1 MTTPTWKS
9 LGLKDRYETGELIVL
24 VGSETLQFPVDASIT
39 LAAPGSSRAIPIV
52 VKRGPGN
59 KPFVEFY
66 ALEPGQYK
74 ISSPWET
81 VAFTVMPRK
90 DLGFQV
96 EFGIFFAVVVVLVL
110 MMARRYLRSPRGGH
124 S

>member
-1 MTTPTWKS
+1 MKTPTWKS
-9 LGLKDRYETGELIVL
+9 LGLKDHYETGELIVL
-24 VGSETLQFPVDASIT
+24 VGAQATQVPDDVPIT
-39 LAAPGSSRAIPIV
+39 LLAPRSSRAIPV
-52 VKRGPGN
+52 AVKRGPGN

-66 ALEPGQYK
+66 VLEPGQYK
-74 ISSPWET
+74 ISLPWET
-81 VAFTVMPRK
+81 MAFTVTSRK

-96 EFGIFFAVVVVLVL
+96 EFGIFFVVVIVLIL